1 MKYLNRWVYGAA
13 GTIILLFA
21 GLVYAWTVLQAPI
34 AEAYPSWTKGQLS
47 LTFTITMICFCL
59 SGLLGG
65 VFQKRWPPKYLV
77 WISAVLFL
85 AGFFVAAKSHSL
97 VGLYLG
103 FGVLA
108 GSGSGLAYNGV
119 LSAVSAW
126 FPDRQGFISG
136 VLLMG
141 FGLSSFLVGKVYTEI
156 TPSDGSDLWR
166 NSFLSFGVIL
176 FFVMV
181 VAGVFVV
188 LPPKEDNRLEST
200 GGHKS
205 LSAYEE
211 IGPGEMLHRPTFW
224 LFMVWVIILSAAG
237 LAVISQGTPMALEA
251 CPQLSMNTVATVVGL
266 LSIFNGVGRIVFG
279 SLFDKIGRFG
289 TMLLGGL
296 VFLAAMLLLL
306 LALSTHSLPLLVV
319 AYVVTGLGYG
329 CVTPTNSAFVNRF
342 YGQKNYP
349 INLSVVNMNML
360 ITSSG
365 STIAGVIFDVTKT
378 YMSVIFVVTVLLVF
392 ATVVSCLIQEPRR
405 NSL

>member
-156 TPSDGSDLWR
+156 APLDGSDLWR

-200 GGHKS
+200 GGQKS

-237 LAVISQGTPMALEA
+237 LKP
-251 CPQLSMNTVATVVGL
+251 
-266 LSIFNGVGRIVFG
+266 
-279 SLFDKIGRFG
+279 
-289 TMLLGGL
+289 
-296 VFLAAMLLLL
+296 
-306 LALSTHSLPLLVV
+306 
-319 AYVVTGLGYG
+319 
-329 CVTPTNSAFVNRF
+329 
-342 YGQKNYP
+342 
-349 INLSVVNMNML
+349 
-360 ITSSG
+360 
-365 STIAGVIFDVTKT
+365 
-378 YMSVIFVVTVLLVF
+378 
-392 ATVVSCLIQEPRR
+392 
-405 NSL
+405 

>member
-59 SGLLGG
+59 SGVLGG

-188 LPPKEDNRLEST
+188 LPPKEDNRPEST
-200 GGHKS
+200 GGQKS